1 MSDVRSILPF
11 AFLGFAAWLTAC
23 GSDSDSDGPPDNTA
37 GAAGAGGAGGSV
49 GGNGGWGATAGCS
62 SEAEH
67 STALSL
73 DGVDDQVSLGVA
85 SELGLGTFTVEA
97 WVRRTGKGLAAG
109 TGVGGISVVPIAGKG
124 RGESDG
130 TNVDCNYAF
139 GFVGDVLGADFE
151 DMASGANHPVVG
163 SVGVPMHEWHHV
175 AVTYDGDTWQLFVD
189 GVLDIEKTVNAEP
202 RSDSIQ
208 HFGIGA
214 MFDSTGT
221 SAGHFA
227 GDIDELRVWDHARTG
242 DEISDNRYATLLTS
256 GTGLLARFA
265 FENDVTDAV
274 GSLDGTA
281 IGAPTYLTDGPVFD
295 AGTPPVASPTAPAED
310 AVVTGTTATLSLT
323 VADAD
328 ADPDQKL
335 SVTFYARQVSTADD
349 FTIAVLPDTQY
360 YTVEAK
366 GFEDYFY
373 DQTDWIMKNREA
385 YNIRGVIHNGDVVDH
400 GDTYGYEWTVADGAL
415 SALEVASANL
425 PEGLPWGPCV
435 GNHDQTPNGTAG
447 NTTSFNKWFGV
458 ERFAGK
464 SYYGGHYGSTN
475 DESWF
480 TFTAGGLDFVVVN
493 LQYDTSPDAAVLAW
507 ARAIFQAHPHAFGIL
522 NTHYILTSA
531 GEFGTQGKAVYEAL
545 KAVDNVQLM
554 TSGHVSAES
563 KRTDEFE
570 GNVIHSMLADYQG
583 RENGGSGWMR
593 IWEFSPASNELTV
606 RSYSPTLD
614 KWETDA
620 NSEYTLSVDL
630 SGAANGSFQ
639 AIAASAEVTDSHA
652 LVDMTVAPGKTYEW
666 YATVTDCSHTVD
678 TPVQRF
684 TTN

>member
-1 MSDVRSILPF
+1 VHSILPF
-11 AFLGFAAWLTAC
+11 AFLGLSAWLSAC
-23 GSDSDSDGPPDNTA
+23 SSDSDADGPPDNT
-37 GAAGAGGAGGSV
+37 GSV
-49 GGNGGWGATAGCS
+49 GGGGGVSGNGGWGATGGCS
-62 SEAEH
+62 TEAEH

-73 DGVDDQVSLGVA
+73 DGIDDRVSLGVA

-97 WVRRTGKGLAAG
+97 WVRRTAKGLAAS

-151 DMASGANHPVVG
+151 DMASGDNHPVVG
-163 SVGVPMHEWHHV
+163 SIGVPLYEWHHV

-189 GVLDIEKTVNAEP
+189 GVLDVEKAVNAEP

-214 MFDSTGT
+214 LFDSTGA

-227 GDIDELRVWDHARTG
+227 GEIDELRVWDHARTG
-242 DEISDNRYATLLTS
+242 DEIWDNRYASLAS

-265 FENDVTDAV
+265 FENDLTNDV
-274 GSLDGTA
+274 GSLDGTPA
-281 IGAPTYLTDGPVFD
+281 GDPTYLTDGPVFD
-295 AGTPPVASPTAPAED
+295 AGIPPVASPTAPAQD
-310 AVVTGTTATLSLT
+310 SVVTGTTTTLSIT
-323 VADAD
+323 VSD
-328 ADPDQKL
+328 ADPDQEL
-335 SVTFYARQVSTADD
+335 GVTFYARQVSTADD

-360 YTVEAK
+360 YTVESK

-373 DQTDWIMKNREA
+373 DQTEWIMKNREA
-385 YNIRGVIHNGDVVDH
+385 YDIRAVIHNGDVVDH

-415 SALEVASANL
+415 SALEVPSEAL

-435 GNHDQTPNGTAG
+435 GNHDQTPNGTPG
-447 NTTSFNKWFGV
+447 NTKSFNKWFGV
-458 ERFAGK
+458 ERFAQR
-464 SYYGGHYGSTN
+464 SYYGGHYGSAN
-475 DESWF
+475 DESWI

-493 LQYDTSPDAAVLAW
+493 LQYDTSPDPAVLTW
-507 ARAIFQAHPHAFGIL
+507 ARSIFQAHPNAFGIL
-522 NTHYILTSA
+522 NTHYILSSA
-531 GEFGTQGKAVYEAL
+531 GAFGTQGKAIYEAL
-545 KAVDNVQLM
+545 KGVDNVQLM
-554 TSGHVSAES
+554 TCGHVSAES

-583 RENGGSGWMR
+583 RANGGSGWMR

-620 NSEYTLSVDL
+620 NSEFTLSVDL
-630 SGAANGSFQ
+630 AGAANGSFQ
-639 AIAASAEVTDSHA
+639 AIAVSARAEGTHA
-652 LVDMTVAPGKTYEW
+652 TVDMNVAPGKTYEW
-666 YATVTDCSHTVD
+666 YATITDCSHSVD